1 VAGIPDVLYF
11 GKEKGL
17 KRLEDYK
24 EQTIRG
30 IKWNFVEQVV
40 VYFMVFVGTILLSR
54 ILLPEHFGLF
64 GMLTVVGN
72 LATLIIGMGLSY
84 SVIHNQELLP
94 EDLSTIFWF
103 NLGLGFF
110 MAFIFFLS
118 APLIAYFYHQPELI
132 VVTRLFCI
140 GFIAQGAN
148 AVSVG
153 LLIKKMRFKRLAFS
167 NIAGGFLAYA
177 ISISMAL
184 AGFGVWSLVA
194 HFLILHSVTVVSNLV
209 LAQWMPSI
217 DFKLSA
223 IYKVKR
229 FSTNF
234 LGSQLIDFVAGNLD
248 AILIG
253 KYIGKRDLGFF
264 GRATALVTI
273 PVTSLGYILNRT
285 FFPWFSALQNN
296 IDDLRFRYNQSI
308 RVLILV
314 IIPVLILVAT
324 LAEDT
329 VLLLFGAQWIAIAH
343 YVTLLAV
350 FASFQ
355 CVNAFNDSFIIS
367 QGRSDIL
374 LIVSIVEKSL
384 LVVGVIIGM
393 NYGITGVI
401 SAKIIVLA
409 LIFIPRILTICR
421 IVKVSLFHWFMNI
434 WTIVVGLLLVFVV
447 ARIGISAAE
456 DLHYVVRLFSVSIA
470 AIGAYYLYLM
480 LTRNSAL
487 RDVQKIIGR
496 LLIRMFPSSK

>member
-1 VAGIPDVLYF
+1 M
-11 GKEKGL
+11 
-17 KRLEDYK
+17 EDFK

-30 IKWNFVEQVV
+30 IKWNFIEQVV

-64 GMLTVVGN
+64 GMLTVLGN

-84 SVIHNQELLP
+84 SVIHNQDLLP

-110 MAFIFFLS
+110 MAFIFFS
-118 APLIAYFYHQPELI
+118 AAPLIATFYNQPELI
-132 VVTRLFCI
+132 IVTRLFCF

-153 LLIKKMRFKRLAFS
+153 LLIKGMKFKRLAFS
-167 NIAGGFLAYA
+167 NILGGFIAYTV
-177 ISISMAL
+177 SISMAL
-184 AGFGVWSLVA
+184 AGYGVWSLVA
-194 HFLILHSVTVVSNLV
+194 HFLVLHIVTVISNLW
-209 LAQWMPSI
+209 LAQWTPSI
-217 DFKLSA
+217 DFRLSA
-223 IYKVKR
+223 LRKVKK

-234 LGSQLIDFVAGNLD
+234 MGSQLIDFAAGNLD
-248 AILIG
+248 TILIG

-273 PVTSLGYILNRT
+273 PVTSLGYVLNRT
-285 FFPWFSALQNN
+285 LFPWFSALQNN
-296 IDDLRFRYNQSI
+296 LEDLRFRYNQSI

-314 IIPVLILVAT
+314 IIPILILVGT

-329 VLLLFGAQWIAIAH
+329 VMLLFGAQWIEIAP

-355 CVNAFNDSFIIS
+355 CINAFNDSFVIS

-384 LVVGVIIGM
+384 LVLGVIIGM
-393 NYGITGVI
+393 KYGIKGVI

-409 LIFIPRILTICR
+409 LIFIPRILTICK
-421 IVKVSLFHWFMNI
+421 IIKLSLLQWIMNI
-434 WTIVVGLLLVFVV
+434 STIIVGLMLVFLV
-447 ARIGISAAE
+447 AWIGVKATE
-456 DLHYVVRLFSVSIA
+456 EMHYAMRLFSVSIL
-470 AIGAYYLYLM
+470 AIVVYYIYLM
-480 LTRNSAL
+480 LTKNSAL
-487 RDVQKIIGR
+487 LEIQRIIGQQFSK
-496 LLIRMFPSSK
+496 IFSSVK